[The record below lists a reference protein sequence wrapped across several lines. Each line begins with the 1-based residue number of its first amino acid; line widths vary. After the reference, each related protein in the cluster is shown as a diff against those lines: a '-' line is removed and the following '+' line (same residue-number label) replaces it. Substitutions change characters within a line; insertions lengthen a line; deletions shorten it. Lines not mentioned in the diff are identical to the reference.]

1 MSVLEP
7 TVSTVAILEL
17 SKTVS
22 LSSVLEPTFCSIA
35 MLSVLGSVMEEMVEL
50 SKESVRLSVL
60 EATLSSVAVLV
71 LACVSFLSVAGQV
84 QFLFYNGL
92 KHFPP
97 CTCDNANTV
106 QIESRYN
113 DFQCNGFVFSLI
125 TKIPSLENSL

>member
-1 MSVLEP
+1 
-7 TVSTVAILEL
+7 
-17 SKTVS
+17 
-22 LSSVLEPTFCSIA
+22 

-50 SKESVRLSVL
+50 SEESVRLSVL

-97 CTCDNANTV
+97 CTCDNANTI

>member
-71 LACVSFLSVAGQV
+71 LACVSLVSVAGQV
-84 QFLFYNGL
+84 QFFYNGL